1 MAKGLSIKDESIS
14 FEELFEFQAIPPEE
28 RATMAKAQVLL
39 IPSGYRD
46 SPHAFSSGTS
56 EFLAYCREK
65 MPGIVDICTTDEG
78 YVEIELN
85 SCTLRI
91 NKIVVMEAVFTVF
104 LGVLS
109 NYITDWS
116 KNYLTPQEPKVECI
130 APPTVS
136 FSINVIDSVKGM
148 SKRFDYE
155 GSAED
160 APEIIKEIET
170 LWNGQERNPKSD
182 K

>member
-78 YVEIELN
+78 YVELVN
-85 SCTLRI
+85 AT
-91 NKIVVMEAVFTVF
+91 
-104 LGVLS
+104 
-109 NYITDWS
+109 
-116 KNYLTPQEPKVECI
+116 
-130 APPTVS
+130 
-136 FSINVIDSVKGM
+136 
-148 SKRFDYE
+148 
-155 GSAED
+155 ED
-160 APEIIKEIET
+160 AA
-170 LWNGQERNPKSD
+170 GDGSCFYSVFGCA
-182 K
+182 